1 MNDTPDER
9 RRAVALAYQDPSA
22 APVVVAKGYGDLAER
37 IVSTAQSEGIF
48 VHDAPE
54 LVALLMQ
61 VDLDAQIPPTLY
73 QVIAELLAWVY
84 DLEREE
90 ASLNTESETSAR
102 R

>member
-1 MNDTPDER
+1 MSDTPDER

-37 IVSTAQSEGIF
+37 IVSTAKNDGIF

-61 VDLDAQIPPTLY
+61 VDLDAQIPPMLY

-90 ASLNTESETSAR
+90 ASLNSESGTPSR